1 VTDRQTGNANR
12 AGPPVLEVRDLRT
25 AFLTDAGPVRAV
37 DGVSLSVRAGETL
50 GIVGESG
57 SGKSVTALSLLRLLE
72 EPARIIGGEIRFQGR
87 DLLAM
92 PAEELRALRGDS
104 MAMVFQDPMTGL
116 NPVIRILRQ
125 LTEHMISHGRQ
136 TPQAAR
142 RHAIGLLG
150 RMGITAP
157 ERAVTSFPHQFSGGM
172 RQRVMLAMGFANDPA
187 LLIADEPT
195 TALDVTIQAQI
206 LDLLRGLNEDFGT
219 AILLISHDLGVI
231 ANVCRRVAV
240 MYAGEVV
247 EEAPTEAVLA
257 DPRHPYA
264 WALLNAVPRIDR
276 PLGADRRLTSIEGT
290 PPDPLDLPAGC
301 RFAPR
306 CPFRIARCETQHP
319 PLAEVAPG
327 RLARCWV
334 TQAGQVLPKAGGAG
348 FAAPREARAKQEVR
362 QPLLSVRA
370 LTKHFPL
377 PRDSLFS
384 PQRVVHAVNGI
395 DLDVARGETLG
406 IVGESGCGK
415 STLARL
421 ITRIHRPTSGS
432 IVFDGQ
438 EIAQA
443 SAAAIRPLR
452 RRMQMVFQDP
462 YASLNPRM
470 RVGDI
475 LAEPLVA
482 HGLARRGAEAR
493 ECAAEL
499 LSTVGLNPAWTSRF
513 PHEFSGGQRQRVS
526 IARAL
531 ALQPDLVVADEPIS
545 ALDVNIQAQILNLML
560 DLQQRLGLTY
570 LFIAHDLAVV
580 RHLCDRVVV
589 LYLGKVM
596 ESAPSADLF
605 ARPLHPYTSV
615 LISAVPV
622 PDAAMPQAGRRV
634 ILRGEPPNT
643 LVLPTGCPFRSRC
656 PIARPICET
665 PPPLAEHA
673 PGRWAAC
680 HFPGAFDP
688 KDMPARLGQPGP
700 AC

>member
-1 VTDRQTGNANR
+1 MK
-12 AGPPVLEVRDLRT
+12 PPTLEVEGLRT
-25 AFLTDAGPVRAV
+25 VFLTDAGPVRAV
-37 DGVSLSVRAGETL
+37 DGVSFTVDAGETL

-57 SGKSVTALSLLRLLE
+57 SGKSVTALSLMRLLE
-72 EPARIIGGEIRFQGR
+72 EPARIVGGSMRFQGR

-92 PAEELRALRGDS
+92 RPDELRALRGDR

-125 LTEHMISHGRQ
+125 LTEPMVGHGRFA
-136 TPQAAR
+136 PSEAR
-142 RHAIGLLG
+142 RRAIGLLG
-150 RMGITAP
+150 RMGIASP
-157 ERAVTSFPHQFSGGM
+157 ERNVSRFPHEFSGGM

-206 LDLLRGLNEDFGT
+206 LDLLRQLNAEFGT

-231 ANVCRRVAV
+231 GSVCRRVAV

-247 EEAPTEAVLA
+247 EEAPTAAVLE

-264 WALLNAVPRIDR
+264 WALVNAVPRIDQ
-276 PLGADRRLTSIEGT
+276 PLGEDRRLVSIEGA
-290 PPDPLDLPAGC
+290 PPDALALPPGC

-306 CPFRIARCETQHP
+306 CPFKVERCEREHP

-334 TQAGQVLPKAGGAG
+334 TQAGQLLPRTGGAG
-348 FAAPREARAKQEVR
+348 LGGARAAPSAGA
-362 QPLLSVRA
+362 PLLTVRG
-370 LTKHFPL
+370 LVKHFPL
-377 PRDSLFS
+377 PRESLFA
-384 PQRVVHAVNGI
+384 PRRVVHAVNGI
-395 DLDVARGETLG
+395 DLDLARGETLG

-421 ITRIHRPTSGS
+421 VTRIHAPTAGS

-438 EIAQA
+438 EIATA

-470 RVGDI
+470 TIGET

-482 HGLARRGAEAR
+482 HGLAQRGAEVR
-493 ECAAEL
+493 DRVSGL
-499 LSTVGLNPAWTSRF
+499 LATVGLNPAWVSRF
-513 PHEFSGGQRQRVS
+513 PHEFSGGQRQRIS

-531 ALQPDLVVADEPIS
+531 ALEPELVVADEPIS

-580 RHLCDRVVV
+580 RHLCDRVAV
-589 LYLGKVM
+589 LYLGQVM
-596 ESAPSADLF
+596 ESAPAEALF
-605 ARPLHPYTSV
+605 ARPLHPYTGV

-622 PDAAMPQAGRRV
+622 PGRARV
-634 ILRGEPPNT
+634 VLEGEPPST
-643 LVLPTGCPFRSRC
+643 LIRPTGCPFRGRC
-656 PIARPICET
+656 PIARPLCET

-680 HFPGAFDP
+680 HFPGEFAH
-688 KDMPARLGQPGP
+688 AGLG
-700 AC
+700 A

>member
-1 VTDRQTGNANR
+1 MTASDRREAKPE
-12 AGPPVLEVRDLRT
+12 AVPVLEVEDLRT
-25 AFLTDAGPVRAV
+25 VFLTDAGPVRAV
-37 DGVSLSVRAGETL
+37 DGVSFTVGAGETL

-57 SGKSVTALSLLRLLE
+57 SGKSVTALSLMRLLE
-72 EPARIIGGEIRFQGR
+72 EPARIVGGRLRFQGR

-92 PAEELRALRGDS
+92 RPDELRALRGDR

-125 LTEHMISHGRQ
+125 LTEPMTGHGRF
-136 TPQAAR
+136 TPPEAR
-142 RHAIGLLG
+142 RRAIGLLG

-157 ERAVTSFPHQFSGGM
+157 ERSVSRFPHEFSGGM

-206 LDLLRGLNEDFGT
+206 LDLLRQLNAEFGT
-219 AILLISHDLGVI
+219 AIVLISHDLGVI
-231 ANVCRRVAV
+231 GSVCRRVAV

-247 EEAPTEAVLA
+247 EEAPTAEVLE

-264 WALLNAVPRIDR
+264 WALVNAVPRIDQ
-276 PLGADRRLTSIEGT
+276 PLGADRRLVSIEGA
-290 PPDPLDLPAGC
+290 PPDALALPPGC

-306 CPFRIARCETQHP
+306 CPFKVERCEREHP

-334 TQAGQVLPKAGGAG
+334 TQAGQVLPKSGGAG
-348 FAAPREARAKQEVR
+348 FGGARPAPAAAE
-362 QPLLSVRA
+362 PLLSVRG
-370 LTKHFPL
+370 LVKHFPL
-377 PRDSLFS
+377 PRESFFA
-384 PQRVVHAVNGI
+384 PKRVVHAVNGI
-395 DLDVARGETLG
+395 DLDLKRGETLG

-421 ITRIHRPTSGS
+421 VTRIHAPTAGS
-432 IVFDGQ
+432 ITFDGQ
-438 EIAQA
+438 EIASA
-443 SAAAIRPLR
+443 SPAAIRPLR

-470 RVGDI
+470 TIGDT

-482 HGLARRGAEAR
+482 HGLARRGAEVR
-493 ECAAEL
+493 ERVGEL
-499 LSTVGLNPAWTSRF
+499 LATVGLNPAWVSRF
-513 PHEFSGGQRQRVS
+513 PHEFSGGQRQRIS

-531 ALQPDLVVADEPIS
+531 ALQPELVVADEPIS

-560 DLQQRLGLTY
+560 DLQQRMGLTY

-580 RHLCDRVVV
+580 RHLCDRVAV
-589 LYLGKVM
+589 LYLGQVM
-596 ESAPSADLF
+596 ESAPAEALF
-605 ARPLHPYTSV
+605 ARPLHPYTAV

-622 PDAAMPQAGRRV
+622 PGRTRV
-634 ILRGEPPNT
+634 VLQGEPPST
-643 LVLPTGCPFRSRC
+643 LVLPTGCPFRTRC
-656 PIARPICET
+656 PIARPVCET
-665 PPPLAEHA
+665 PPPLAEHEA
-673 PGRWAAC
+673 GRWAAC
-680 HFPGAFDP
+680 HFPGEFGHAGV
-688 KDMPARLGQPGP
+688 A
-700 AC
+700 A

>member
-1 VTDRQTGNANR
+1 MARSEGAE
-12 AGPPVLEVRDLRT
+12 PVSTPTLEVEDLRT
-25 AFLTDAGPVRAV
+25 VFLTDAGAVRAV
-37 DGVSLSVRAGETL
+37 DGVSFTVGAGETL

-57 SGKSVTALSLLRLLE
+57 SGKSVTALSLMRLLE
-72 EPARIIGGEIRFQGR
+72 EPARIAGGSIRFQGR

-92 PAEELRALRGDS
+92 RPEELRALRGDR

-125 LTEHMISHGRQ
+125 LTEPMVGHGRFAA
-136 TPQAAR
+136 PEAR
-142 RHAIGLLG
+142 RRAVGLLV

-157 ERAVTSFPHQFSGGM
+157 ERSILRFPHEFSGGM

-206 LDLLRGLNEDFGT
+206 LDLLRQLNAEFGT
-219 AILLISHDLGVI
+219 AILLISHDLSVI
-231 ANVCRRVAV
+231 GSVCRRVAV

-247 EEAPTEAVLA
+247 EEAVTEAVLA

-264 WALLNAVPRIDR
+264 WALVNAVPRIDQ
-276 PLGADRRLTSIEGT
+276 PLGADRRLVSIEGA
-290 PPDPLDLPAGC
+290 PPDALNLPQGC

-306 CPFRIARCETQHP
+306 CPFKVERCEREHP

-348 FAAPREARAKQEVR
+348 LGGVRPPPPPAAE
-362 QPLLSVRA
+362 PLLAVRG
-370 LTKHFPL
+370 LVKHFPL
-377 PRDSLFS
+377 PRESFFA
-384 PQRVVHAVNGI
+384 PRRVVHAVNGI

-421 ITRIHRPTSGS
+421 VTRIHAPTAGS
-432 IVFDGQ
+432 IVFGGQ
-438 EIAQA
+438 EIAGA
-443 SAAAIRPLR
+443 SPAAIRPLR

-470 RVGDI
+470 TIGDT

-482 HGLARRGAEAR
+482 HGLARRGVEVR
-493 ECAAEL
+493 DRVGGL
-499 LSTVGLNPAWTSRF
+499 LEMVGLNPAWVSRF
-513 PHEFSGGQRQRVS
+513 PHEFSGGQRQRIS

-531 ALQPDLVVADEPIS
+531 ALEPEMIVADEPIS

-560 DLQQRLGLTY
+560 DLQQRMGLTY

-596 ESAPSADLF
+596 ESAPAEALF
-605 ARPLHPYTSV
+605 ARPLHPYTGV
-615 LISAVPV
+615 LISAVPE
-622 PDAAMPQAGRRV
+622 PGRQRV
-634 ILRGEPPNT
+634 LLQGEPPST
-643 LVLPTGCPFRSRC
+643 LAPPRGCPFRGRC
-656 PIARPICET
+656 PIAQPVCET
-665 PPPLAEHA
+665 MPPLAEA
-673 PGRWAAC
+673 EAGRWVAC
-680 HFPGAFDP
+680 HFPGGFSHAG
-688 KDMPARLGQPGP
+688 LG
-700 AC
+700 A